1 VSTKLPCLVGAVFLL
16 SGAAAFAQS
25 VLQVGPS
32 TPAPAVAAPVPA
44 IVGPGGS
51 PGPGGTVIAPGAN
64 LSGIQNSPAQAL
76 LPHNC
81 GRAASV
87 LSLSTLFPAGAIPGV
102 DTPAIQLNTPIGC

>member
-1 VSTKLPCLVGAVFLL
+1 MSTKLPCLISAVFLL
-16 SGAAAFAQS
+16 SGVAAFAQS
-25 VLQVGPS
+25 AVQVGPS
-32 TPAPAVAAPVPA
+32 ALAPAVPVPA
-44 IVGPGGS
+44 IVGPGGT
-51 PGPGGTVIAPGAN
+51 PGPGGTTIAPGAN

-102 DTPAIQLNTPIGC
+102 DNPAIQLNTPIGC